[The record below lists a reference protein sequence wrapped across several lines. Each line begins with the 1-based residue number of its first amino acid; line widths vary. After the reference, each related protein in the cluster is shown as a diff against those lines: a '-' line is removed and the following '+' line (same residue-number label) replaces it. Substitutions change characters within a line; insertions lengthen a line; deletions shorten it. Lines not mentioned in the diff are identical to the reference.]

1 MTAAQKQYY
10 LAHSI
15 DLSQPD
21 YYPVYIKELN
31 HHSFST
37 AKRQGKGEAP
47 TDNSILQIDTRLNQS
62 FTDHHEHYYP
72 RESPLQKDTR
82 KIQNRFISPQQMKD
96 AILDQQR
103 SI

>member
-37 AKRQGKGEAP
+37 AKRQGRGEAP

-62 FTDHHEHYYP
+62 FTDPHEPYYP
-72 RESPLQKDTR
+72 RESPL
-82 KIQNRFISPQQMKD
+82 
-96 AILDQQR
+96 
-103 SI
+103 